1 MIHFNKVTK
10 KYKNDIVAIEDVE
23 FKAEDGEFF
32 FVVGPSGAGKST
44 LIRLLIR
51 EEFPT
56 EGNILFEDIDVT
68 RIPRK
73 MLSLYRQQL
82 GVVFQDLKLIP
93 SKTVE
98 ENVQF
103 VLEIARKP
111 KAEIIETSWY
121 LLKLVGLD
129 KRAKLFPEELSGGEM
144 QRTAI
149 ARALANNP
157 KLFIADEPTGNLD
170 PNTSLEILELLKMIN
185 SWGTTVMVVSHDT
198 KIVDAMNTRVIRME
212 DGKIVEDAKKS
223 KYENGNTK
231 NKKGL
236 TIMIE
241 KDKEAIQN
249 KKEISKR
256 SVSKKDTKI
265 KSTKES

>member
-93 SKTVE
+93 SK
-98 ENVQF
+98 
-103 VLEIARKP
+103 
-111 KAEIIETSWY
+111 
-121 LLKLVGLD
+121 KL
-129 KRAKLFPEELSGGEM
+129 
-144 QRTAI
+144 RT
-149 ARALANNP
+149 
-157 KLFIADEPTGNLD
+157 
-170 PNTSLEILELLKMIN
+170 
-185 SWGTTVMVVSHDT
+185 
-198 KIVDAMNTRVIRME
+198 
-212 DGKIVEDAKKS
+212 
-223 KYENGNTK
+223 
-231 NKKGL
+231 
-236 TIMIE
+236 
-241 KDKEAIQN
+241 
-249 KKEISKR
+249 
-256 SVSKKDTKI
+256 
-265 KSTKES
+265 